1 MNDPH
6 RNDDVKMSSSSS
18 SSSNYS
24 DLLPLVAT
32 VLNDKVA
39 ADAHDEINSLRRR
52 NAILSSVN
60 IMQQRSYSTDNTDN
74 NREDNAH
81 DDDDV
86 TIASAQFQNGWFENN
101 ARGWF
106 GTNAVLWRVDFNSLP
121 PFPCRLADLQSCYV
135 NAGGGFSVADFSDR
149 ETFEELWEFSGNA
162 ATSVIEKYD
171 GDNTK
176 HVSFVMGNGERRRFW
191 LSAVVH
197 GWPREHWKDAMI
209 EMRDYVEHDGGM
221 YDSHTNV
228 DYLVEVIA
236 AKFPN
241 ATMEFLDVAF
251 DISSMRGAFRKLIP
265 DRRMLEAVAERDGRA
280 FKKPKVEVS
289 KTLATNTTR

>member
-1 MNDPH
+1 MNDQH
-6 RNDDVKMSSSSS
+6 RNDDVKMPSSSSSS

-60 IMQQRSYSTDNTDN
+60 IMQQRSNSYVDN
-74 NREDNAH
+74 N
-81 DDDDV
+81 DV

-106 GTNAVLWRVDFNSLP
+106 GINAVLWRVDFNSLP
-121 PFPCRLADLQSCYV
+121 PFSCRLADLQSCYV
-135 NAGGGFSVADFSDR
+135 NAGGGFPVADFGDR
-149 ETFEELWEFSGNA
+149 ETFEKFWEFSGNA

-171 GDNTK
+171 CDNTK

-209 EMRDYVEHDGGM
+209 EMHDYVEHHNLL
-221 YDSHTNV
+221 DSHTNV
-228 DYLVEVIA
+228 DYLVEVVA

-241 ATMEFLDVAF
+241 ATIEFLDIAF

-265 DRRMLEAVAERDGRA
+265 DRRMLEVVAERDGRA
-280 FKKPKVEVS
+280 FKKPKVQVS